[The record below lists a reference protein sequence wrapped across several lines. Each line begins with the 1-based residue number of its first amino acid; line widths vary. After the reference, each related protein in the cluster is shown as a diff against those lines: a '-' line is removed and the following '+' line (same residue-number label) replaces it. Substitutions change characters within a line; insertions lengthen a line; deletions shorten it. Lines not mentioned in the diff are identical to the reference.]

1 MSKVFIQHKNGD
13 VSVRLTKKERHK
25 ISAILG
31 KMRSVEVD
39 NSEAFRK
46 LYVPFHER
54 EYAVNVNI
62 LPFSFRKI

>member
-1 MSKVFIQHKNGD
+1 MSKVFTQHKNGD
-13 VSVRLTKKERHK
+13 VSVRLTKEERHK

-31 KMRSVEVD
+31 KMRAVEVG
-39 NSEAFRK
+39 NSEAFRN
-46 LYVPFHER
+46 LYVSVHDC